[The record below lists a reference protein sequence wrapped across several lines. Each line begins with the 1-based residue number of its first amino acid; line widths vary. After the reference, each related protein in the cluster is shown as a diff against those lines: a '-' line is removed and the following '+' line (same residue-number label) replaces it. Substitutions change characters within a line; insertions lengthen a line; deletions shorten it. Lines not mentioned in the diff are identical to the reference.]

1 MDEKT
6 IKELSNL
13 REKLDVIS
21 EDETLLKDEVFYLT
35 ENLVM
40 AFGTKRADIVKVLG
54 VSANSENN
62 PTFDFKDGYKSRV
75 DKDYFKEIL
84 KFLIRCPDVES
95 VDITVKKD
103 YPIQFEIVGMN
114 SRFVLAPK
122 VESD

>member
-6 IKELSNL
+6 IKELSSL

-35 ENLVM
+35 NDLVM
-40 AFGTKRADIVKVLG
+40 AFGTKRSDIVKVLG
-54 VSANSENN
+54 VSANTENN
-62 PTFDFKDGYKSRV
+62 PTFDFSKGLKSRV
-75 DKDYFKEIL
+75 SKEYLKDIL
-84 KFLIRCPDVES
+84 KFLIRCPDAES
-95 VDITVKKD
+95 VDITVLND